1 MKWLKNI
8 LFYFPTRLFI
18 AHFKNNILLILTWFL
33 ILMLIYGNFGYSYGA
48 YILFLNPEYLGVTS
62 YFSFQLLGICFGI
75 FFITWN
81 IVSYLLLSYKYP
93 FIASMKWPVAM
104 FTFNNSLIPLLFI
117 GFYVYK
123 IICFQT
129 IEMYASKEQL
139 FWYLLGFSAG
149 FALVLLLSAIYFTLT
164 NKNIFGYI
172 SKTEKQ
178 NISKENEK
186 WYNLSS
192 SGIAERVDYY
202 MTRRFRVRAVRDVAH
217 YSDAL
222 LKKVFR
228 QNHFNAFLL
237 ILLTLSLLI
246 GLGFVI
252 DKPIFEIPAAG
263 SMFLLFS
270 VLTSIISL
278 IYYWAEEWGNFAFI
292 FFVLIINSVSGLE
305 AFHYDNEA
313 YGMNYNAAK
322 AHYNLDTLAS
332 IASAKNI
339 DEDMKASINILEAW
353 KKNVSKGKPKFYKP
367 KLLMVLASGGGS
379 RASVFALNI
388 VQTADS
394 LSNGN
399 LMKKTVLMSG
409 ASGGMLGLSYYREL
423 YLRQKLGVID
433 NLYNKTYQKKLSKD
447 MLNKIWGSV
456 VTNDLY
462 YPIQMRSIDSMIYR
476 LDRGMMMENAFN
488 LNTDN
493 YLDKPLSAYTNYEK
507 NASIPLVFLNT
518 VNVSDSRKIIISSQK
533 VSYMMRAFSPK
544 NYGIK
549 YEVDAI
555 DFGRFFKHNNPY
567 NIRFTSALRMNASYP
582 LILPSVSLPSIP
594 KIDVVDAGFVDN
606 YGVETAVRFLDVFRN
621 WINKNTDGVVIVQIR
636 DNLKEAEILDF
647 EYRTIFD
654 KLFGSFG
661 SLSETLTEKQDFKH
675 DYMIDPTND
684 VLKNKLEIIRFMYQP
699 EENEKKASLSLHI
712 TNKELLNIQN
722 NAENT
727 KNKASM
733 KRLISILAK

>member
-1 MKWLKNI
+1 
-8 LFYFPTRLFI
+8 
-18 AHFKNNILLILTWFL
+18 
-33 ILMLIYGNFGYSYGA
+33 
-48 YILFLNPEYLGVTS
+48 
-62 YFSFQLLGICFGI
+62 
-75 FFITWN
+75 
-81 IVSYLLLSYKYP
+81 
-93 FIASMKWPVAM
+93 
-104 FTFNNSLIPLLFI
+104 
-117 GFYVYK
+117 
-123 IICFQT
+123 
-129 IEMYASKEQL
+129 
-139 FWYLLGFSAG
+139 
-149 FALVLLLSAIYFTLT
+149 
-164 NKNIFGYI
+164 
-172 SKTEKQ
+172 
-178 NISKENEK
+178 
-186 WYNLSS
+186 
-192 SGIAERVDYY
+192 
-202 MTRRFRVRAVRDVAH
+202 
-217 YSDAL
+217 
-222 LKKVFR
+222 
-228 QNHFNAFLL
+228 
-237 ILLTLSLLI
+237 
-246 GLGFVI
+246 
-252 DKPIFEIPAAG
+252 
-263 SMFLLFS
+263 
-270 VLTSIISL
+270 
-278 IYYWAEEWGNFAFI
+278 
-292 FFVLIINSVSGLE
+292 
-305 AFHYDNEA
+305 
-313 YGMNYNAAK
+313 
-322 AHYNLDTLAS
+322 
-332 IASAKNI
+332 
-339 DEDMKASINILEAW
+339 
-353 KKNVSKGKPKFYKP
+353 
-367 KLLMVLASGGGS
+367 
-379 RASVFALNI
+379 
-388 VQTADS
+388 
-394 LSNGN
+394 
-399 LMKKTVLMSG
+399 
-409 ASGGMLGLSYYREL
+409 
-423 YLRQKLGVID
+423 
-433 NLYNKTYQKKLSKD
+433 
-447 MLNKIWGSV
+447 
-456 VTNDLY
+456 
-462 YPIQMRSIDSMIYR
+462 
-476 LDRGMMMENAFN
+476 MENAFN